1 MVEYRQRLREGSINN
16 GLTETTVQFKTKR
29 ERWVRV
35 MASKNKNPY
44 REGCAYNQIFAFIR
58 KNQVVTK
65 NQLVEAGFSVSD
77 ITVVLSPRAEGISTR
92 GGDCRGNLSARG
104 EYYFMDKISKKEVGE
119 AQRFRLRYRVTPLEK
134 ATRHLKK
141 EVVAVKET
149 PVQTAEVVEP
159 VVVE

>member
-1 MVEYRQRLREGSINN
+1 
-16 GLTETTVQFKTKR
+16 
-29 ERWVRV
+29 

-65 NQLVEAGFSVSD
+65 NQLVEAGFSVAD

-104 EYYFMDKISKKEVGE
+104 EYYFMEKIAKKEVGE
-119 AQRFRLRYRVTPLEK
+119 AQRFRLRYRVTQLEK
-134 ATRHLKK
+134 ATRHMKK
-141 EVVAVKET
+141 EVEAVKET
-149 PVQTAEVVEP
+149 PVATAETVEVVEP
-159 VVVE
+159 AVVE